1 MHLRLTMA
9 LRFMRSR
16 RKGVL
21 TRFISFA
28 STSGIA
34 LGVFAA
40 ILGFSAMNGFEYEL
54 ENRVLSIVPSAW
66 LKSSGESFKDPDEIL
81 EVLENSK
88 DIVAAA
94 PAFEQNAVLVS
105 KQTFLPI
112 NLLGIDPVSEV
123 RVIDLQEFLN
133 VPISSLNAETS
144 HSVSKMDDKLAT
156 NGLDADTLATQG
168 LEADTL
174 TANDLNAEK
183 PSANNLGKDE
193 QAAKQEFTNAQMDE
207 KLASLPKQVRESII
221 QAQLAEQK
229 ALAQSQHI
237 PNIILG
243 ASIARKLG
251 VEVGE
256 TIEVFTLNLETVPNT
271 ADSKDLQENISSYE
285 QNALGENRALE
296 YGKLKQVL
304 QAPQKVRVKV
314 IGLMSIGGQLD
325 SILALM
331 DMRTLQKIVGVS
343 GPNTIHIRTSEL
355 NRSQEIVYGA
365 ISGKIKENAYLS
377 TWLSAYGKLYHDIQ
391 MVRQIM
397 FLAMFLVLAVACFNI
412 ISNLMMMVGEKRR
425 EIAILLTMGST
436 PREIIA
442 TFSLMGLMSGAYGA
456 LIGVCLGV
464 PFSMLLT
471 PVTSHFKE
479 WFGFDLLNPDVY
491 FINFIPCRL
500 DWIDL
505 VTIITVSLCMSLGAA
520 LYPAYRASHVQ
531 PAQELNL

>member
-1 MHLRLTMA
+1 
-9 LRFMRSR
+9 MRSR

-66 LKSSGESFKDPDEIL
+66 LRSSGESFKDPYEIL
-81 EVLENSK
+81 QVLENST
-88 DIVAAA
+88 DVIAAS

-112 NLLGIDPVSEV
+112 NLVGIEPESEL

-133 VPISSLNAETS
+133 VPISSLKADFQHNVPDEEDELIESNLGRQDLNTS
-144 HSVSKMDDKLAT
+144 KLDREDPAASNLDKDQLAT
-156 NGLDADTLATQG
+156 SN
-168 LEADTL
+168 LEADEQEVKVD
-174 TANDLNAEK
+174 DLK
-183 PSANNLGKDE
+183 
-193 QAAKQEFTNAQMDE
+193 AKMDK
-207 KLASLPKQVRESII
+207 KLASLPQQVRESII
-221 QAQLAEQK
+221 QAQIAEQK
-229 ALAQSQHI
+229 ALAKSQHM
-237 PNIILG
+237 PHIILG
-243 ASIARKLG
+243 SAIARKLG
-251 VEVGE
+251 VEVGD
-256 TIEVFTLNLETVPNT
+256 TIEVFTLNLEANT
-271 ADSKDLQENISSYE
+271 NAYSNGMQKNITSYGQSADGD
-285 QNALGENRALE
+285 NRALE
-296 YGKLKQVL
+296 YSKLKQVL

-314 IGLMSIGGQLD
+314 VGLMSIGGQLD
-325 SILALM
+325 SIIALM
-331 DMRTLQKIVGVS
+331 DMQTLQKIVGVS

-355 NRSQEIVYGA
+355 NRAQQIVYGA
-365 ISGKIKENAYLS
+365 ISGRIKENAYLS
-377 TWLSAYGKLYHDIQ
+377 TWLSTYGKLYHDIQ

-436 PREIIA
+436 PREIIT

-500 DWIDL
+500 DWLDL
-505 VTIITVSLCMSLGAA
+505 VTIIMVSLCMSLGAA

>member
-1 MHLRLTMA
+1 
-9 LRFMRSR
+9 MRSR

-81 EVLENSK
+81 QVLENST
-88 DIVAAA
+88 DIIAAS

-112 NLLGIDPVSEV
+112 NLVGIEPESEL

-133 VPISSLNAETS
+133 VPISSLKADFQHNVPDEEDELVVSNLGRQDLNTS
-144 HSVSKMDDKLAT
+144 KLDREDLAT
-156 NGLDADTLATQG
+156 SNLDKDQLVASS
-168 LEADTL
+168 LEAD
-174 TANDLNAEK
+174 
-183 PSANNLGKDE
+183 E
-193 QAAKQEFTNAQMDE
+193 QEVKVDDIKAKMDK
-207 KLASLPKQVRESII
+207 KLASLPQQVRESII
-221 QAQLAEQK
+221 QAQIAEQK
-229 ALAQSQHI
+229 ALAKSRHM
-237 PNIILG
+237 PHIILG
-243 ASIARKLG
+243 SAIARKLG
-251 VEVGE
+251 VEVGD
-256 TIEVFTLNLETVPNT
+256 TIEVFTLNLEANIN
-271 ADSKDLQENISSYE
+271 ADSNGMQENITSYG
-285 QNALGENRALE
+285 QSADGENRALE
-296 YGKLKQVL
+296 YSKLKQVL

-314 IGLMSIGGQLD
+314 VGLMSIGGQLD
-325 SILALM
+325 SIVALM
-331 DMRTLQKIVGVS
+331 DMQTLQKIVGVS

-355 NRSQEIVYGA
+355 NRAQQIVYGA
-365 ISGKIKENAYLS
+365 ISGRIKENAYLS
-377 TWLSAYGKLYHDIQ
+377 TWISTYGKLYHDIQ

-436 PREIIA
+436 SREIIA

-500 DWIDL
+500 DWLDL
-505 VTIITVSLCMSLGAA
+505 VTIIMVSLCMSLGAA